1 MNQQF
6 LPQTRAIKGQ
16 SVLIILSLIAYVC
29 LIVSFLLNLL
39 PTNVLYKS
47 YGPTST
53 HTAIKSDTAIP
64 NLTNGNSEE
73 LAVEEYMQVIYE
85 NPSSDMLP
93 VETIT
98 EPHVRVNFSY
108 SSIFCFS
115 KILSFLSGVAPC
127 LLLLLYLWKLYR
139 KNYGK
144 YLLPII
150 FGLIAI
156 SYGYSMASFISS
168 LVKYKCCTLANV
180 LDMILPIAMVILC
193 GVLAFLSYTGHTRK
207 MWPILTAIT
216 SVLILVD
223 SCLKTSYLLGHLPFT
238 MHLILG
244 VYMIGTVLFHAALLL
259 YTFFNMI
266 PGNDDSTEDIEP
278 VDDCANTPFSLKRN

>member
-1 MNQQF
+1 MNQQSR
-6 LPQTRAIKGQ
+6 PQTRAIKGQ
-16 SVLIILSLIAYVC
+16 NVLIILSLIAYVC

-73 LAVEEYMQVIYE
+73 LAVEENMPSIYAD
-85 NPSSDMLP
+85 PSSDMLSIEMAP
-93 VETIT
+93 A
-98 EPHVRVNFSY
+98 PHAQFVLSY
-108 SSIFCFS
+108 FPIFCFN
-115 KILSFLSGVAPC
+115 KILSVLSGGAPC
-127 LLLLLYLWKLYR
+127 LLLLFYVWKLYR
-139 KNYGK
+139 KTYGK
-144 YLLPII
+144 YLVPIT

-156 SYGYSMASFISS
+156 SYVYSMASFISS

-216 SVLILVD
+216 SVLILVN

-278 VDDCANTPFSLKRN
+278 VDDCANTLFSLKRN

>member
-1 MNQQF
+1 
-6 LPQTRAIKGQ
+6 
-16 SVLIILSLIAYVC
+16 
-29 LIVSFLLNLL
+29 
-39 PTNVLYKS
+39 
-47 YGPTST
+47 
-53 HTAIKSDTAIP
+53 
-64 NLTNGNSEE
+64 
-73 LAVEEYMQVIYE
+73 
-85 NPSSDMLP
+85 
-93 VETIT
+93 
-98 EPHVRVNFSY
+98 
-108 SSIFCFS
+108 
-115 KILSFLSGVAPC
+115 
-127 LLLLLYLWKLYR
+127 
-139 KNYGK
+139 
-144 YLLPII
+144 
-150 FGLIAI
+150 
-156 SYGYSMASFISS
+156 MASFISS

-216 SVLILVD
+216 SVLILVN

-266 PGNDDSTEDIEP
+266 PGNDDSIEDIEP